1 MRGAS
6 FDPGKTYHPAPLCYF
21 PCAELALRHP
31 PLHYRSAQFAAN
43 GGCRMNEMPDRFPQ
57 AEAQS
62 AMPRQHPAV
71 RHGRIGVLLLNLG
84 TPDATGYWPMRRYL
98 KEFLSD
104 APRHRGQP
112 RWSGGSLLN
121 LDRAYDA
128 APPNGA
134 RRISLSGTRSAT

>member
-1 MRGAS
+1 
-6 FDPGKTYHPAPLCYF
+6 
-21 PCAELALRHP
+21 
-31 PLHYRSAQFAAN
+31 
-43 GGCRMNEMPDRFPQ
+43 MNEMPDRFPQ

-104 APRHRGQP
+104 RRVIEVN
-112 RWSGGSLLN
+112 RVVWWLVLN
-121 LDRAYDA
+121 LIVLTH
-128 APPNGA
+128 APLQIG
-134 RRISLSGTRSAT
+134 RGL